1 MTLLCSVL
9 STALIGH
16 ISSVALIGVDAGRSA
31 SLGAFAACCLEE
43 ECIENFPVDVCLA
56 TGGEPQP
63 EGVTCN
69 DEPCLD
75 GGSCPPTIPISAE
88 LISIHPGVDTW
99 RLYAEMANPTD
110 KVLAVSGDALFSQL
124 EFRAE
129 SDLLQYE
136 VVPDLLIGDTP
147 NQEVVLPGDSWVTIG
162 EEITEDTL
170 FSPGFLGGDGIS
182 SVINGS
188 YWMSPDNR
196 GYYDSNPSTGE
207 FGRTLIAQF
216 SLPTGSNF
224 RYLGT
229 LSYNCQD
236 EVLERASFRFSTDV
250 ADCDGDGEEDWLEFL
265 INDATDCNTN
275 GVPDDCE
282 EDSDGDGDIDDCD
295 DDDDNDGIPDDC
307 DAVNSNRGVFYDGSW
322 YEILGTYQPDGNGL
336 YCSSEAQQLAE
347 ILGGQLA
354 SFETEAELVAV
365 MQKIADRDIVFG
377 CNIIHIGLIQEPN
390 APEPAAGWGWLSG
403 APLTYNR
410 WASTLDDAEG
420 CQDTGAV
427 DLCGVDFDDVYPCLG
442 ECVFSSAGYALVEF
456 NGVDCDGNGKVDSC
470 DIAEGA
476 ADCNANG
483 ILDSCEDLPDCNA
496 NGELDECESFEDC
509 NNNSIPDECE
519 LESNDCNQNGIPD
532 ECDLSGN
539 DCDVN
544 GIPDEC
550 DSDCDADGLPDA
562 CEEDCNS
569 DGVADDCQDL
579 SDCNSNGV
587 PDACEIFEDC
597 NGNDVPDECE
607 LADNDC
613 NSNSVPDECE
623 LSGNDCNQNGRPD
636 ECDLSG
642 NDCDANGIPDEC
654 DPDCDLDGVPD
665 SCDEDD
671 DGDGITDECDADS
684 CGMTR
689 EDCDGDGVAD
699 SCDEDDDGDGV
710 PDQCDADSCGAT
722 DLDCDE
728 NGRADRC
735 DIQDDPSLDCDLDG
749 YLDSCTLIEDPT
761 TDCDQDGL
769 LDFCQTTVSPE
780 IDCDA
785 NLRPD
790 SCDLDDGALDE
801 DGNAVLDRCQ
811 CGDVGVTLP
820 HPSPIA
826 GESFGRSVDI
836 DGPRIVVGVRD
847 GEACYVY
854 RQEASGWV
862 FEDFLIS
869 QDLDSDGL
877 PDVAGFTN
885 GWGQAVKIAGDSVAV
900 GARLYNI
907 PGTPPQFNAG
917 IVVTFRFDNG
927 SWVED
932 SRLSPPEQSE
942 GDAFGE
948 YLDFEQTVLVA
959 SAPGADDAADNAG
972 EIHIFLRSVVDGW
985 QWEQVY
991 RPEGLQA
998 GDRYGKAVAVDGS
1011 LIVASAT
1018 RDDDQGNQSGALY
1031 LSLRAPGQLLPL
1043 TKLYS
1048 PEPWASQE
1056 YGTELDVQ
1064 GGRIAAGAPFDNKY
1078 GQGRGLVGIH
1088 EQDGA
1093 GNWTSTP
1100 IRPDAPQDYE
1110 YFGASVALE
1119 GDFLVVGAPGDDQN
1133 PQFDPPP
1140 GAIYIFER
1148 LTLGE
1153 WVQRRRITL
1162 PTYTSG
1168 ELGLASAVDNGRI
1181 VSGALYDDRYGED
1194 AGLARVFDL
1203 LPGLDC
1209 DEDGTCDLSQIFVPD
1224 FDCNFNGV
1232 IDTCEIDDSTDCDG
1246 NGVLDLCELEGRDC
1260 DENGILD
1267 SCDIADSG
1275 GDSNCDGVLDTC
1287 QCVGDLNGSGVIS
1300 FEDLLTLISASGT
1313 LCPDAC
1319 PEDLN
1324 CNGVVDYGDLLIILS
1339 RWGVCDG

>member
-1 MTLLCSVL
+1 MTE
-9 STALIGH
+9 STALSI
-16 ISSVALIGVDAGRSA
+16 ALIETVFALSAG
-31 SLGAFAACCLEE
+31 AAGTCPEE
-43 ECIENFPVDVCLA
+43 
-56 TGGEPQP
+56 
-63 EGVTCN
+63 
-69 DEPCLD
+69 
-75 GGSCPPTIPISAE
+75 IPISAE
-88 LISIHPGVDTW
+88 LISVHPGVDTW
-99 RLYAEMANPTD
+99 RLYAEMPNPTD
-110 KVLAVSGDALFSQL
+110 KVLAVSGDALVSRL
-124 EFRAE
+124 EFKAE

-162 EEITEDTL
+162 DEIIEDTL
-170 FSPGFLGGDGIS
+170 FSPGFLGGDGVS

-196 GYYDSNPSTGE
+196 GYFDSNPITEE

-229 LSYNCQD
+229 LSYDCQNED
-236 EVLERASFRFSTDV
+236 LEKASFRFSTDV
-250 ADCDGDGEEDWLEFL
+250 ADCNGDGEEDWVEIFDG
-265 INDATDCNTN
+265 IEADCNQN
-275 GVPDDCE
+275 GLPDGCE

-295 DDDDNDGIPDDC
+295 NDDDDDGIPDEC
-307 DAVNSNRGVFYDGSW
+307 DAVNSTRGVFFDGSW
-322 YEILGTYQPDGNGL
+322 YETLGNVDGNNL
-336 YCSSEAQQLAE
+336 YCPAEAQELSNS
-347 ILGGQLA
+347 LGGQLA
-354 SFETEAELVAV
+354 SFETETELVTV
-365 MQKIADRDIVFG
+365 MEKVADLGIVFG
-377 CNIIHIGLIQEPN
+377 CNIIHIGLVQETN
-390 APEPAAGWGWLSG
+390 AVEPGGGWGWLSG
-403 APLTYNR
+403 APLTYDR

-427 DLCGVDFDDVYPCLG
+427 DLCGFDFDDVYPCPG
-442 ECVFSSAGYALVEF
+442 ECTFSSGGYVLVEF
-456 NGVDCDGNGKVDSC
+456 NGVDCDGNGKLDSCDLSEGAPDCNTNGVLDSC
-470 DIAEGA
+470 DIAGGA
-476 ADCNANG
+476 EDCNANG
-483 ILDSCEDLPDCNA
+483 IPDECEPLTDCNT
-496 NGELDECESFEDC
+496 NGTPDECESFDDC
-509 NNNSIPDECE
+509 NGNAIPDECE
-519 LESNDCNQNGIPD
+519 ID
-532 ECDLSGN
+532 GN
-539 DCDVN
+539 DCDGN
-544 GIPDEC
+544 GVPDEC
-550 DSDCDADGLPDA
+550 QSDCDNNSIPDA
-562 CEEDCNS
+562 CEEDCNG
-569 DGVADDCQDL
+569 DGTPDNCQSL
-579 SDCNSNGV
+579 PDCNANSV
-587 PDACEIFEDC
+587 PDVCESFEDC
-597 NGNDVPDECE
+597 NANQIPDECE
-607 LADNDC
+607 I
-613 NSNSVPDECE
+613 E
-623 LSGNDCNQNGRPD
+623 
-636 ECDLSG
+636 G
-642 NDCDANGIPDEC
+642 NDCDSNGVLDEC
-654 DPDCDLDGVPD
+654 DPDCDGDNVPD
-665 SCDEDD
+665 ACDEDD
-671 DGDGITDECDADS
+671 DGDGIEDECDADS
-684 CGMTR
+684 CGL
-689 EDCDGDGVAD
+689 
-699 SCDEDDDGDGV
+699 
-710 PDQCDADSCGAT
+710 T

-728 NGRADRC
+728 NGRSDRC
-735 DIQDDPSLDCDLDG
+735 DIRDDPSLDCDLDG
-749 YLDSCTLIEDPT
+749 YLDSCTLIEDPS
-761 TDCDQDGL
+761 TDCDQDGF
-769 LDFCQTTVSPE
+769 LDFCQTTINPE

-785 NLRPD
+785 NLLPD
-790 SCDLDDGALDE
+790 VCDLEDGGLDE
-801 DGNAVLDRCQ
+801 DFNGTLDRCQ

-826 GESFGRSVDI
+826 GECFGRSVDI

-869 QDLDSDGL
+869 EDLDNNGV

-885 GWGQAVKIAGDSVAV
+885 GWGQAVKIAGDSIAV

-927 SWVED
+927 AWVED
-932 SRLSPPEQSE
+932 SRLSPPGQSE

-948 YLDFEQTVLVA
+948 YLDFEQNVLVA

-972 EIHIFLRSVVDGW
+972 EIHIFLRSIVDGW

-991 RPEGLQA
+991 QPEGLQA

-1018 RDDDQGNQSGALY
+1018 RDDDQGNQTGALY
-1031 LSLRAPGQLLPL
+1031 VSLRTSGQLLSL
-1043 TKLYS
+1043 AKLYS
-1048 PEPWASQE
+1048 PEPWALQE

-1064 GGRIAAGAPFDNKY
+1064 GGRIAAGAPFDSKY

-1133 PQFDPPP
+1133 PQLDPPP

-1148 LTLGE
+1148 LALGD

-1162 PTYTSG
+1162 PTYPSG

-1209 DEDGTCDLSQIFVPD
+1209 DEDGTCDLSQIYVPD

-1232 IDTCEIDDSTDCDG
+1232 VDACELDDSTDCDG

-1260 DENGILD
+1260 DSNGILD
-1267 SCDIADSG
+1267 LCDIADSG
-1275 GDSNCDGVLDTC
+1275 GDANCDGVLDTC

-1300 FEDLLTLISASGT
+1300 FEDLVTLISAWGNP
-1313 LCPDAC
+1313 CPDGCA
-1319 PEDLN
+1319 EDLN
-1324 CNGVVDYGDLLIILS
+1324 CNGVVDSGDLLIILS